1 MTTMRLE
8 HRQIVSIDIK
18 ADAATVWE
26 HLREPAKIRRWFGWD
41 YDGLDAEIRQ
51 IFVDEARAA
60 ETSAVDEP
68 AQPVRS
74 LTWKHG
80 DLITVTPVG
89 EGRSHL
95 TIARQHDGLH
105 RYDGVRDEMDEGW
118 IAFAQQLRFA
128 LERHPGQDRRTLRA
142 EELDA
147 GGPRDRLLDRAG
159 LHGVRGIPLGGHV
172 EARRPDGSP
181 LGGTLW
187 HRTEFQVGIQLHGL
201 TEALLVIEETPAAS
215 RPPHGFVTATL
226 SLYGADD
233 ALVAEVERRW
243 STWWGARR
251 G

>member
-26 HLREPAKIRRWFGWD
+26 HLREPAKVRRWFGWD

-80 DLITVTPVG
+80 DLITVTPVD

-147 GGPRDRLLDRAG
+147 GGPQDRLLDRAG

-215 RPPHGFVTATL
+215 RPPHGLVTATL